1 MGLSKNE
8 GLEALYRRDVGPW
21 AKPTPNHTLKHTSE
35 AYLRSIPEAYPK
47 ILPRCKHAWQLST
60 SMRSCLSCRMGFFI
74 WEEERLQARGYVTTY
89 VLSHGSRT
97 RAICRRQCRS
107 TLEGILK
114 NCQAS
119 GLETLP
125 ELKAFVKKGGTEDV
139 GTKRCRVRLLLFM
152 PLLLLLLLAMVVLLA
167 ADDVVMVSAVVSLFW
182 W

>member
-1 MGLSKNE
+1 
-8 GLEALYRRDVGPW
+8 
-21 AKPTPNHTLKHTSE
+21 
-35 AYLRSIPEAYPK
+35 
-47 ILPRCKHAWQLST
+47 
-60 SMRSCLSCRMGFFI
+60 MGFFI

-139 GTKRCRVRLLLFM
+139 DIIEITERFEALF
-152 PLLLLLLLAMVVLLA
+152 PT
-167 ADDVVMVSAVVSLFW
+167 FW
-182 W
+182 A